1 METKQ
6 RKDIGNKLLL
16 REHRSLNRLHLRSR
30 PPHTVK
36 SHAVVA
42 LLLSPSVLHSK
53 HVVNYGL
60 WLLILK
66 HFFKKIVRL
75 PYKLVGTS
83 PYIGLDAIF
92 LPQYLWRKAFI
103 DFAVAHKE
111 QVVVLFHIIILA
123 DKRPFRIVL
132 HILGHKQSLNE
143 KKNGKGDANGRNY
156 IYIPLHSSS

>member
-1 METKQ
+1 M
-6 RKDIGNKLLL
+6 
-16 REHRSLNRLHLRSR
+16 
-30 PPHTVK
+30 
-36 SHAVVA
+36 
-42 LLLSPSVLHSK
+42 SPSVLHSK
-53 HVVNYGL
+53 HIVNYGL

-75 PYKLVGTS
+75 PYKLVGTA

-92 LPQYLWRKAFI
+92 LPQNLWRKAFI
-103 DFAVAHKE
+103 DFAVPYKE
-111 QVVVLFHIIILA
+111 QVVVFLYVIILT

-132 HILGHKQSLNE
+132 HILRNEQFLNK

>member
-16 REHRSLNRLHLRSR
+16 GKHRSLDCLHLRSR

-36 SHAVVA
+36 SHSVVA
-42 LLLSPSVLHSK
+42 LLLRLSILHSK
-53 HVVNYGL
+53 HIVNYGL

-103 DFAVAHKE
+103 DFAVPHKE
-111 QVVVLFHIIILA
+111 QVVVFLYVIILT
-123 DKRPFRIVL
+123 DKRSFRIVF
-132 HILGHKQSLNE
+132 HILRHKQSLNE
-143 KKNGKGDANGRNY
+143 NKNGKGDANGRNY
-156 IYIPLHSSS
+156 IYFPLHSSS

>member
-6 RKDIGNKLLL
+6 RKDIGDKLLL
-16 REHRSLNRLHLRSR
+16 REHRSLDCLHLRSR

-42 LLLSPSVLHSK
+42 LLLRLSVLHSK

-92 LPQYLWRKAFI
+92 LT
-103 DFAVAHKE
+103 
-111 QVVVLFHIIILA
+111 
-123 DKRPFRIVL
+123 
-132 HILGHKQSLNE
+132 
-143 KKNGKGDANGRNY
+143 KNLR
-156 IYIPLHSSS
+156 

>member
-1 METKQ
+1 MEAKQ
-6 RKDIGNKLLL
+6 RKDIGDKLLL

-42 LLLSPSVLHSK
+42 LLLRLSILHSK
-53 HVVNYGL
+53 HIVNYGL

-75 PYKLVGTS
+75 PYKLVGAS

-103 DFAVAHKE
+103 DFAVPYKE
-111 QVVVLFHIIILA
+111 QVVVFLYVIILT

-132 HILGHKQSLNE
+132 HILRNEQFLNK
-143 KKNGKGDANGRNY
+143 KKNGKGDTNGRNY
-156 IYIPLHSSS
+156 IYFPLHSSS